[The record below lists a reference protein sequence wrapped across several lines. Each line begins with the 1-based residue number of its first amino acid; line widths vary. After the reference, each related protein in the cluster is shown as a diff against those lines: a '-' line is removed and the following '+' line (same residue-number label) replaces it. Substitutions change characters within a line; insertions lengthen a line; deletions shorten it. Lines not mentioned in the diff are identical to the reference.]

1 MAEVL
6 GFNALH
12 YDLGKVGS
20 LDAVAAPPYDVID
33 AAQRAALLQRS
44 PYNAVAID
52 LPKPFDPAD
61 PDSDPSGDP
70 YAEATVRI
78 QQWRSEGA
86 LVQDETPSIWA
97 LTQDYVAPDGNSY
110 SRNGILARVRVEDYE
125 SGTVRP
131 HERTH
136 PGPLLDRLE
145 LTRATGYNL
154 SPIFSLSTEDAWPLV
169 APALPDQPWGEAR
182 DEDGTVNRL
191 WKVEDPAVQQAV
203 TECLAE
209 AQLLIADGH
218 HRYETARTFRDE
230 LGGEGPHNYT
240 LMSLT
245 GLDDPGLTVFP
256 THRLLSGFAD
266 DPEKQQRLGNGLREL
281 FDIEEVAREEIDPA
295 DEDGVGVFGLYD
307 SFHKKAFHLR
317 LKDPMRSIGGSRE
330 CPRPT
335 AASTRRSSRR
345 WCSRACRDERPR
357 HRRARRPR
365 IREERRRRRWRMVDE
380 DGYDVAFIQ
389 RGVPVEQ
396 VKGDL
401 QHRRGDAAEVD
412 LLLPQGDDRLRLQ
425 PGALTWSR
433 STPRRATTGPPRS
446 GTAAASPST
455 TAAPTP
461 TAPSTRPARSSASP
475 APSAAPSTRSWRP
488 TSSGS
493 RTTSSSPAPSWR
505 RRRRR
510 PSGSRTGSA
519 APPRRWSPS
528 WSG

>member
-6 GFNALH
+6 AFNALH
-12 YDLGKVGS
+12 YDLGTVGS

-33 AAQRAALLQRS
+33 AAQRAALLARS

-61 PDSDPSGDP
+61 PDSKPSGDP
-70 YAEATVRI
+70 YAEAAARI
-78 QQWRSEGA
+78 AQWREDGA
-86 LVQDETPSIWA
+86 LVQDEQPSIWA

-169 APALPDQPWGEAR
+169 APSLPEVPWGEAR

-191 WKVEDPAVQQAV
+191 WKVDDPAVHQAV

-218 HRYETARTFRDE
+218 HRYETARAFRDE
-230 LGGEGPHNYT
+230 VGGEGPHNYT
-240 LMSLT
+240 LMALT

-281 FDIEEVAREEIDPA
+281 FEVEEVSREEIDPA
-295 DEDGVGVFGLYD
+295 SAEGVGVFGFID
-307 SFHKKAFHLR
+307 SFHKCPFRLR
-317 LKDPMRSIGGSRE
+317 LKD
-330 CPRPT
+330 T
-335 AASTRRSSRR
+335 AELDRILAGKPEAYRRLDSAILETLVLKGLVGMSDHDI
-345 WCSRACRDERPR
+345 DERNGLEYAKSVP
-357 HRRARRPR
+357 AALAMV
-365 IREERRRRRWRMVDE
+365 EEG
-380 DGYDVAFIQ
+380 GYDVAFIQ

-396 VKGDL
+396 VKAICNTDT
-401 QHRRGDAAEVD
+401 VM
-412 LLLPQGDDRLRLQ
+412 P
-425 PGALTWSR
+425 PK
-433 STPRRATTGPPRS
+433 STYFFPKVMTGFAFNPV
-446 GTAAASPST
+446 A
-455 TAAPTP
+455 
-461 TAPSTRPARSSASP
+461 
-475 APSAAPSTRSWRP
+475 
-488 TSSGS
+488 
-493 RTTSSSPAPSWR
+493 
-505 RRRRR
+505 
-510 PSGSRTGSA
+510 
-519 APPRRWSPS
+519 
-528 WSG
+528 